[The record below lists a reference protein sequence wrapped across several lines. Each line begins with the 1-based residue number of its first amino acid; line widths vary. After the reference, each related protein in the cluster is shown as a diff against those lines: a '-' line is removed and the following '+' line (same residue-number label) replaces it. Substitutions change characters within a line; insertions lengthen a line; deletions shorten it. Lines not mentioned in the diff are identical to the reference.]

1 MNAKAVESFR
11 YALLVLAGAVF
22 AFPVFWML
30 TTSVKTETES
40 QKTILPS
47 TVRIANYTDAMA
59 FEHGKVDPAL
69 ASEPAWRFVFKTP
82 FFRQLMNT
90 LIVSVLGT
98 IGVIFAGSLA
108 AYAFARL
115 EWPGRDFFFTLT
127 VTTMMIPFAVK
138 LVPIY
143 GLFRAIGWI
152 DTLKPIWAGWFF
164 GSGFTIF
171 LLRQFFK
178 GIPMQ
183 LTEAA
188 RIDGCSEFA
197 IYWRIV
203 MPLAKP
209 ALAAAAVFHFLY
221 MWNDFFA
228 PLVFLTQPDQFTL
241 ALGLHQFQATHGGGT
256 PWTLMMA
263 AASLMTAPVVALFFL
278 TQTFFVRG
286 VTMTGIKG

>member
-1 MNAKAVESFR
+1 MTTKAATIFR
-11 YALLVLAGAVF
+11 YAMLMLAGAVF

-30 TTSVKTETES
+30 TTSVKTEAES

-59 FEHGKVDPAL
+59 FEHGKPMPAREG
-69 ASEPAWRFVFKTP
+69 EPAWLFALRTP
-82 FFRQLMNT
+82 FARQLVNT
-90 LIVSVLGT
+90 LIVGVLGT
-98 IGVIFAGSLA
+98 IGVLFAGSLA

-127 VTTMMIPFAVK
+127 VSTMMVPFAVK

-143 GLFRAIGWI
+143 GMFRAIGWI

-178 GIPMQ
+178 GIPKQ

-188 RIDGCSEFA
+188 RIDGCSEFG

-203 MPLAKP
+203 LPLAKP
-209 ALAAAAVFHFLY
+209 ALAAAGVFHFLY

-228 PLVFLTQPDQFTL
+228 PLVFLTQPEHFTL

-263 AASLMTAPVVALFFL
+263 AASLMTAPVIALFFL